1 MASDMTS
8 RELYARLLTYVR
20 PYWKVFAIALLAMAL
35 SSLAEPVFPAMMKF
49 LLDDGFS
56 KSSGWD
62 WLLYPMAVMGI
73 FLARAIFGFVGDY
86 AMSWVSSNVV
96 AELRQAMFARM
107 VRLPTRYYSDNLSG
121 RLMSRIA
128 YDVTGVAG
136 AATNALTSLIK
147 DYVVHYWPARL
158 AALAELAVDADYAV
172 SVVPF
177 IAIVV
182 RVFSKRL
189 AQRCQAASRN
199 RWARSPRCCRRPSKA
214 TRWSRFSAA
223 RNTRKTASTSPC
235 ASSAASPCGRPWR
248 LGRAKSPLVQFFA
261 ALRRRHHHGRRA
273 QAGIKRPNERSAAL
287 FLSLLP
293 C

>member
-86 AMSWVSSNVV
+86 AMSWVSNNVI
-96 AELRQAMFARM
+96 AELREAMFARM

-121 RLMSRIA
+121 RMMSRIA

-136 AATNALTSLIK
+136 AATNALSSLVK
-147 DYVVHYWPARL
+147 DTLSIVGLMAWLLYLNWKL
-158 AALAELAVDADYAV
+158 TLITL

-177 IAIVV
+177 IAFVV
-182 RVFSKRL
+182 RFFSKRL
-189 AQRCQAASRN
+189 RSVAKGSRS
-199 RWARSPRCCRRPSKA
+199 RWARLLRYCRKPLKA
-214 TRWSRFSAA
+214 TR
-223 RNTRKTASTSPC
+223 
-235 ASSAASPCGRPWR
+235 
-248 LGRAKSPLVQFFA
+248 
-261 ALRRRHHHGRRA
+261 
-273 QAGIKRPNERSAAL
+273 
-287 FLSLLP
+287 
-293 C
+293 